1 MPETQENK
9 PLSVRP
15 DHRIRR
21 EKAKD
26 HTLGL
31 RNVLNIIFMI
41 GAAIGAYMY
50 FFTDKTTIGV
60 YIVLGAMAVKMVE
73 CIIRMLR

>member
-1 MPETQENK
+1 MSDT

-15 DHRIRR
+15 DHRMKKER
-21 EKAKD
+21 KYD

-41 GAAIGAYMY
+41 GAIIGAALY
-50 FFTDKTTIGV
+50 FFSDHRTIGV
-60 YIVLGAMAVKMVE
+60 YVVLGAMAVKMVE
-73 CIIRMLR
+73 CCIRMLR